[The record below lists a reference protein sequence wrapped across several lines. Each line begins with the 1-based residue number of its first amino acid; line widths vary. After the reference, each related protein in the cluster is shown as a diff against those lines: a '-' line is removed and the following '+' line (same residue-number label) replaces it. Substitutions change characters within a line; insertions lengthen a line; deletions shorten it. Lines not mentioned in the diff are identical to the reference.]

1 LLANAAS
8 GEEPASDCASGK
20 PAEARIRACSAIIDV
35 KPSAADARA
44 QAYRIRAAAYSE
56 KANHKQAIADFT
68 EALALKGDDATAYF
82 GRGESRLADGDASGA
97 VADLTQAIR
106 YSEPTPRLFIARG
119 YVTRSPT
126 TTVATSTKPAATS
139 RPPLPIS
146 AARSRSIRLLSAPRM
161 A

>member
-1 LLANAAS
+1 MLASAAS

-44 QAYRIRAAAYSE
+44 QVYRIRAAAYSE

-68 EALALKGDDATAYF
+68 EALPLKGDDATAYF

-97 VADLTQAIR
+97 VADLTQAIH

-119 YVTRSPT
+119 YALAGAALARPLQEAPRAGAARAL
-126 TTVATSTKPAATS
+126 VARR
-139 RPPLPIS
+139 RPP
-146 AARSRSIRLLSAPRM
+146 ARRDAQVRALR
-161 A
+161 